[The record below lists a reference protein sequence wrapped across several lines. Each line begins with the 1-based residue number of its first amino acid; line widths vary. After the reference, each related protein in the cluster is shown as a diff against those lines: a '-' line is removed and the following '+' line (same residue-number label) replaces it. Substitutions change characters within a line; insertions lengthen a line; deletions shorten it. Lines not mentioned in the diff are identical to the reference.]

1 MQVLISNGLLIVVT
15 GGIGYLI
22 AQWRPTLFEN
32 LVQRGMMMVGWI
44 VVLLLA
50 AALRA
55 AAVVYGPEAMLF
67 VLSAVGG
74 FALGAWLGQ
83 RERAQMR

>member
-15 GGIGYLI
+15 GGIGYLV
-22 AQWRPTLFEN
+22 AQWRPALFEN
-32 LVQRGMMMVGWI
+32 LLQRGMMVAWI

-50 AALRA
+50 GALRA

-67 VLSAVGG
+67 VLIAVGG
-74 FALGAWLGQ
+74 FAFGAWLGQ
-83 RERAQMR
+83 REQSQMR

>member
-1 MQVLISNGLLIVVT
+1 
-15 GGIGYLI
+15 
-22 AQWRPTLFEN
+22 
-32 LVQRGMMMVGWI
+32 MVGWI

-83 RERAQMR
+83 RERAKMR